1 VFELQ
6 KYVYNFLVHIGPMP
20 QRFDSA
26 RLVRASAILAFA
38 AGVGGWG
45 AVLTAPR
52 SQALP
57 PMLTASPPSGG
68 DTSALARWFGKS
80 AAPVKVTVLG
90 LISAG
95 TRGAAILAIDG
106 GAPRA
111 YRVGQRIADGVT
123 LAKVEPAAV
132 VLDQAGAVIRVA
144 APAAPAL
151 KTPGFV
157 LVKP

>member
-1 VFELQ
+1 
-6 KYVYNFLVHIGPMP
+6 
-20 QRFDSA
+20 
-26 RLVRASAILAFA
+26 
-38 AGVGGWG
+38 
-45 AVLTAPR
+45 
-52 SQALP
+52 
-57 PMLTASPPSGG
+57 MLTATPPAGA
-68 DTSALARWFGKS
+68 DTSALARWFGPS

-111 YRVGQRIADGVT
+111 YREGQRIADGVT
-123 LAKVEPAAV
+123 LAKVESTGV
-132 VLDQAGAVIRVA
+132 VLDQAGTAIRVA

-157 LVKP
+157 PVRP